1 MFVNQ
6 NFILSFSFF
15 KGDTAFKPRDF

>member
-6 NFILSFSFF
+6 NFIVS
-15 KGDTAFKPRDF
+15 DE